1 MQEDADSKSHA
12 VYRVTEQD
20 QIGISLVSNLMNVPA
35 DSIDVWEIDARQL
48 IREKKIANGSSGDL

>member
-1 MQEDADSKSHA
+1 MQEDADKHT
-12 VYRVTEQD
+12 VYPVAKQD

-48 IREKKIANGSSGDL
+48 IYEKKIANGSSGDL